1 MAVTPPSNVARA
13 RRCGRHAGTIVRCS
27 RAGAPAMFFRTT
39 CALALLLTACSGSA
53 RAQTAETDAV
63 LFQNDLRE
71 VLECSAGPDLQ
82 QRVVSRL
89 RAARYTD
96 VAERTAEL
104 RDWRFEEKGA
114 DDDHRMTV
122 ITLPQPMTVHGIDAR
137 QVVADPFGFS
147 IALDGAQRERVIA
160 AYGLHLQSSTLRE
173 PFELWSAP
181 TASVIVRSAGDGHRL
196 GCKPFTKDGKATV
209 RQVPAVDV
217 QDLQDAIHCRAD
229 EGSMRRLQAFWQ
241 RLSEQPQFEWPQDVR
256 SVNEVNYTV
265 DDEELHLLLIGLQA
279 PVQAYGVPT
288 HTIAL
293 AFGGFFGVDL
303 GSTAVA
309 PVLAKAGMD
318 TSHAVGKDAWQRLL
332 PPVAFSGG
340 SWIPQHI
347 VMRTDEGR
355 VVAGCAS
362 DYERGPSR

>member
-1 MAVTPPSNVARA
+1 
-13 RRCGRHAGTIVRCS
+13 
-27 RAGAPAMFFRTT
+27 MFFRTT

-89 RAARYTD
+89 RAARYAD

-196 GCKPFTKDGKATV
+196 GCKPFTKDGKEPCV
-209 RQVPAVDV
+209 R
-217 QDLQDAIHCRAD
+217 CRLLTSRTCRMPFTAAPTKAACAGCRRS
-229 EGSMRRLQAFWQ
+229 GSGFPNSRNSNGRRM
-241 RLSEQPQFEWPQDVR
+241 SVR
-256 SVNEVNYTV
+256 ST
-265 DDEELHLLLIGLQA
+265 
-279 PVQAYGVPT
+279 
-288 HTIAL
+288 
-293 AFGGFFGVDL
+293 
-303 GSTAVA
+303 
-309 PVLAKAGMD
+309 
-318 TSHAVGKDAWQRLL
+318 R
-332 PPVAFSGG
+332 
-340 SWIPQHI
+340 
-347 VMRTDEGR
+347 
-355 VVAGCAS
+355 
-362 DYERGPSR
+362 

>member
-1 MAVTPPSNVARA
+1 M
-13 RRCGRHAGTIVRCS
+13 
-27 RAGAPAMFFRTT
+27 
-39 CALALLLTACSGSA
+39 
-53 RAQTAETDAV
+53 Q
-63 LFQNDLRE
+63 FQRNLRD
-71 VLECSAGPDLQ
+71 VLECRASADLQ
-82 QRVVSRL
+82 RSVVNRL
-89 RAARYTD
+89 RAARYTAI
-96 VAERTAEL
+96 AERPANL
-104 RDWRFEEKGA
+104 RGWRFEEKGA

-147 IALDGAQRERVIA
+147 IALDSAQRERVIA

-181 TASVIVRSAGDGHRL
+181 TASVIARSAGDGHRL
-196 GCKPFTKDGKATV
+196 GCRPFTKDGKATV

-229 EGSMRRLQAFWQ
+229 EGSVRRLQAFWQ
-241 RLSEQPQFEWPQDVR
+241 RLSEQPQFEWPQDAR

-265 DDEELHLLLIGLQA
+265 DNEALHLLLIGLQT

-303 GSTAVA
+303 GGTAVA
-309 PVLAKAGMD
+309 PVLAQAGYLARGGQGCLAAFVA
-318 TSHAVGKDAWQRLL
+318 TGCFQR
-332 PPVAFSGG
+332 
-340 SWIPQHI
+340 W
-347 VMRTDEGR
+347 
-355 VVAGCAS
+355 
-362 DYERGPSR
+362 

>member
-1 MAVTPPSNVARA
+1 
-13 RRCGRHAGTIVRCS
+13 
-27 RAGAPAMFFRTT
+27 MFFRTT

-196 GCKPFTKDGKATV
+196 GCSPQGTGKDAAA
-209 RQVPAVDV
+209 RPAMAV
-217 QDLQDAIHCRAD
+217 QDLQEASECHAD
-229 EGSMRRLQAFWQ
+229 EATMGRLQAFWQ
-241 RLSEQPQFEWPQDVR
+241 GISERSQLEWPQEVR
-256 SVNEVNYTV
+256 SVSEVSYTV
-265 DDEELHLLLIGLQA
+265 GDAKLPLLVIGLQS
-279 PVQAYGVPT
+279 PIQMHGVAT
-288 HTIAL
+288 RTITL
-293 AFGGFFGVDL
+293 AFGGFFGADL
-303 GSTAVA
+303 GDVAVA
-309 PVLAKAGMD
+309 PVLAQAGMG
-318 TSHAVGKDAWQRLL
+318 TSHQVGKATWQRAL
-332 PPVAFSGG
+332 PPMAFKGG
-340 SWIPQHI
+340 DWIPQHI
-347 VMRTDEGR
+347 VMRTDENH
-355 VVAGCAS
+355 VIAGCAS
-362 DYERGPSR
+362 DYVRSRPR